1 MEYAKRALAAGWKYW
16 YGTVGYKATQS
27 LLNSKARQYPAH
39 YTAGRMGA
47 YRKHIEEKRVV
58 SPHALGNWKAVP
70 QEFWT
75 RGRKKD
81 YQLMYD

>member
-1 MEYAKRALAAGWKYW
+1 M
-16 YGTVGYKATQS
+16 
-27 LLNSKARQYPAH
+27 
-39 YTAGRMGA
+39 
-47 YRKHIEEKRVV
+47 KHIEEKRVV